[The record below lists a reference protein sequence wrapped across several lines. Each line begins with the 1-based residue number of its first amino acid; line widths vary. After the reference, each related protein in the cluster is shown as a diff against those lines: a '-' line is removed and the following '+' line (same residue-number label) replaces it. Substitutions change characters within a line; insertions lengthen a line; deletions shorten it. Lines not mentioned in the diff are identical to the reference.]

1 MIAGKFAIGI
11 LILLFI
17 AGFIYFNPLISF
29 NIIGGFVIYLLI
41 AEILDKL
48 ERKGFGSTESVI
60 IVCLSALIMFLIITL
75 YLSIPFYQQMRQFV
89 SQGEQVFSKFEQDL
103 APMYEKLPFL
113 QSLVST
119 ALDKM
124 REFMLS
130 SLRGALK
137 YSNVLVTTA
146 ITLPLITAV
155 LLASRK
161 TLKESLL
168 ALVPNNYFEISVLTT
183 TNIATHIQKYV
194 FAKTMETLALII
206 IFTIGFLLIGLPSAF
221 LYATLSAL
229 LNIIP
234 IVGILLNIPLLAL
247 AAASGNGVIT
257 FGLAILV
264 LIIAQ
269 ILDNTVLQTWII
281 AKIVDVHPFIV
292 IVATFIGGE
301 LLGFAGLVIA
311 IPAYVIAKIILSG
324 LYEYLKAVQRHE
336 KLLAYEEQYQEEY
349 AHN

>member
-1 MIAGKFAIGI
+1 MTSFGSKFIFGI
-11 LILLFI
+11 IILLLI
-17 AGFIYFNPLISF
+17 ALFIYFHPLISF
-29 NIIGGFVIYLLI
+29 NIIGGFVLYLVI

-48 ERKGFGSTESVI
+48 ERKGFGSTESII
-60 IVCLSALIMFLIITL
+60 IVCLSLLIILLITTL
-75 YLSIPFYQQMRQFV
+75 YLSIPFFQQMRQFV

-103 APMYEKLPFL
+103 APLYEQLPFL
-113 QSLVST
+113 QVLIST
-119 ALDKM
+119 ALSKM

-130 SLRGALK
+130 SLQGILKSSNALI
-137 YSNVLVTTA
+137 TTF

-155 LLASRK
+155 LLGSRK
-161 TLKESLL
+161 TLKQTLL
-168 ALVPNNYFEISVLTT
+168 ALVPNDYFEISVLITT
-183 TNIATHIQKYV
+183 DITTHIQKYV
-194 FAKTMETLALII
+194 FAKTMETLVLII
-206 IFTIGFLLIGLPSAF
+206 IFTIGFLAIGLPGAF

-247 AAASGNGVIT
+247 AAASGNGVVT

-264 LIIAQ
+264 LTIAQ

-281 AKIVDVHPFIV
+281 AKIVDVHAFIV

-301 LLGFAGLVIA
+301 LLGFAGLIIA
-311 IPAYVIAKIILSG
+311 IPVYVIGKIVLLG

-336 KLLAYEEQYQEEY
+336 KLLAYEQKYQELI
-349 AHN
+349 